1 VTREELRA
9 IPLFAAVSQSG
20 IDRLEASAAELAA
33 LEGQVLGLP
42 GEAASGMFVVLE
54 GSVTVE
60 RHHGNVEMP
69 AGAFFGELALLVPD
83 AERVARVRAAS
94 DARVLCV
101 PRDDFLALVESE
113 PSLALELLRGIAARL
128 HASELER

>member
-1 VTREELRA
+1 
-9 IPLFAAVSQSG
+9 
-20 IDRLEASAAELAA
+20 
-33 LEGQVLGLP
+33 
-42 GEAASGMFVVLE
+42 
-54 GSVTVE
+54 
-60 RHHGNVEMP
+60 MP